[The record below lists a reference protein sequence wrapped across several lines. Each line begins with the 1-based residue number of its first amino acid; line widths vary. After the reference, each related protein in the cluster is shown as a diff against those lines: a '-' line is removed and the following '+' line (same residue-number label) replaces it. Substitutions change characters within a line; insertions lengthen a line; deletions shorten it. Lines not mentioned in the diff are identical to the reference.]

1 LAICGRRPDVA
12 RELIADDPV
21 FFVLEVPN
29 RPVHLLGTT
38 TNLDGRWTTQQ
49 IRNLVMGLDDR
60 VPPFRFLVRDRA
72 SQFTVSFDAVLTD
85 VGIQVVRIPPRWPQ
99 ANCFAERFIRTL
111 RAELSDR
118 MLIVNQRH
126 LRAVLIEYARHY
138 NGRRPHRARDLHP
151 PRISTIN
158 ASHVDRSW
166 VGWSTSTT
174 GRVKPLLSAGG
185 RLSESHRLPTGTPG
199 SSDCATTRRCCRDR
213 LTDGN
218 RGDFV

>member
-85 VGIQVVRIPPRWPQ
+85 VGIQVVR
-99 ANCFAERFIRTL
+99 FLHGGHKRT
-111 RAELSDR
+111 
-118 MLIVNQRH
+118 
-126 LRAVLIEYARHY
+126 
-138 NGRRPHRARDLHP
+138 
-151 PRISTIN
+151 
-158 ASHVDRSW
+158 AS
-166 VGWSTSTT
+166 
-174 GRVKPLLSAGG
+174 PN
-185 RLSESHRLPTGTPG
+185 G
-199 SSDCATTRRCCRDR
+199 SSGPCEPNCPTAC
-213 LTDGN
+213 
-218 RGDFV
+218 